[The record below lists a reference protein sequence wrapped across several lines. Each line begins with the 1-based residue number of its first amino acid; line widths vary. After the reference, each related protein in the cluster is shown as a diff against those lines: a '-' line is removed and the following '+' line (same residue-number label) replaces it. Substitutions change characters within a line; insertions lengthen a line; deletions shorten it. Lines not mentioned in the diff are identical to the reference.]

1 MIPKEVLKETENL
14 MKKSLE
20 ATKREFLEVRTGRA
34 HPSMVEGIM
43 VEYYGTPTP
52 LKQIASV
59 TVPDARMIIIQP
71 WDPSSIEAIQK
82 AILNSNLGFNPIV
95 DGKILKVPVPPL
107 SEERRQEL
115 IKIVKKMLEEGKIS
129 IRTVR
134 REAIEKVRRLEKE
147 KKISED
153 ERFRLE
159 EEIQKLTDKYTQEIE
174 KVFEEKKKQ
183 LFEE

>member
-82 AILNSNLGFNPIV
+82 AILNSNLGFNPIM

-159 EEIQKLTDKYTQEIE
+159 EEIQKLTNKYNQEIE